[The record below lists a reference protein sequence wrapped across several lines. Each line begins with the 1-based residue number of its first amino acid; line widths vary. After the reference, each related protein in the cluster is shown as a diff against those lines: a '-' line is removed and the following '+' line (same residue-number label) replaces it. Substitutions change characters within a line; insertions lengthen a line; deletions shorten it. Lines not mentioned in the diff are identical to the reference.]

1 MAIWAITQSLRK
13 KKIPI
18 PSLHHLRSSKTL
30 REFVHY
36 IFMNLLY
43 VKKKNGLVT
52 SCTNSTPYSTW
63 CNTTAYCAVCISV
76 ERPADKYLLFWV
88 VGNGLTSPL
97 QTAPKKQ
104 SQSHF
109 LATEIFRY
117 MLINLPSVT
126 YCFFCK
132 NMSCMLSLL
141 QKQRTSSK
149 FVYQLMYCWLQKN

>member
-18 PSLHHLRSSKTL
+18 PSLHHVSPQKCCESLFTTSL
-30 REFVHY
+30 WIY
-36 IFMNLLY
+36 CMW
-43 VKKKNGLVT
+43 KKKTGLVT
-52 SCTNSTPYSTW
+52 SCTKSTPYFTS

-76 ERPADKYLLFWV
+76 EWPADKYLLFWV

-97 QTAPKKQ
+97 QTAPQKQ
-104 SQSHF
+104 SQSHI

-132 NMSCMLSLL
+132 NMSCLLSLL

>member
-1 MAIWAITQSLRK
+1 MGNHTISQEKENPNPFTASRK
-13 KKIPI
+13 
-18 PSLHHLRSSKTL
+18 SSKML

-43 VKKKNGLVT
+43 VKKKTGLVT
-52 SCTNSTPYSTW
+52 SCTKSTPYFTS

-76 ERPADKYLLFWV
+76 EWPADKYLLFWV

-97 QTAPKKQ
+97 QTAPQKQ
-104 SQSHF
+104 SQSHI

-132 NMSCMLSLL
+132 NMSCLLSLL